1 MLREDYK
8 GHTDFSLSEEE
19 EESWN
24 KQKTLSD
31 KRSNH
36 DRKYYDYIAV
46 DVRKGK
52 YVFKGKTTVLHLAAQ
67 RNLTDIAKYYVE
79 TYPGSQVVSDKPE
92 RDKSDS
98 DTEKSAPRLPA
109 QNPIEWAYL
118 KGHDDVCSTLMKLTL
133 NER

>member
-8 GHTDFSLSEEE
+8 GHTDFSLSKEQEV
-19 EESWN
+19 SW
-24 KQKTLSD
+24 KEQKKLSNE
-31 KRSNH
+31 RRNH
-36 DRKYYDYIAV
+36 DRKYYEYITV

-52 YVFKGKTTVLHLAAQ
+52 YIFKGKTTILHLAAQ

-79 TYPGSQVVSDKPE
+79 MYPRAQVVPDKPE
-92 RDKSDS
+92 RVTSDS
-98 DTEKSAPRLPA
+98 ATENSAPRLPA